1 MPNRSTSHICV
12 VPRANHMEP
21 PISIQTLGVNPFSS
35 TKLNGSLRRFRAL
48 IEERTNEKR
57 EMTEVMSYVKQQ
69 AASAFI
75 GFKRITK
82 ENGSIYRSAWERVN
96 SRNRPYSYSQYWTGA
111 SLQWRLMRGNVFKCK

>member
-1 MPNRSTSHICV
+1 
-12 VPRANHMEP
+12 MEP

-75 GFKRITK
+75 VFKRITK

-96 SRNRPYSYSQYWTGA
+96 SRVNVDGSSILWAPGGSTKYS
-111 SLQWRLMRGNVFKCK
+111 L